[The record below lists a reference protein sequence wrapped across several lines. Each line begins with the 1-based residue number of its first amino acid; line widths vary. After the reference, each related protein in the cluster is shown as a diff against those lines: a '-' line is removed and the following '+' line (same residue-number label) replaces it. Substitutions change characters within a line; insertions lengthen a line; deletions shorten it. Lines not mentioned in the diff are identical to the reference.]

1 MNDFYRMV
9 IELGGSTC
17 GEHNDGRLR
26 APYLKRLYG
35 EELYKIFEEIKKM
48 FDPFNFLNPGVKM
61 GVVLQDLPKQM
72 RKEYSMQHLAEHLP
86 NNYNE

>member
-26 APYLKRLYG
+26 GPYLKRMYGEKLYG
-35 EELYKIFEEIKKM
+35 IFADIKKIFDPLEI
-48 FDPFNFLNPGVKM
+48 LNPGVKI
-61 GVVLQDLPKQM
+61 GVQMQDLPSQL
-72 RKEYSMQHLAEHLP
+72 RKEYSMKHLADFLP
-86 NNYNE
+86 NNYNN